1 MLDRALSRVLN
12 GGSSLSMVLNGG
24 SSLSRVLN
32 GGSSLSMVLNGGSSL
47 SRVLNGGRALSRA
60 PTEGS
65 CHAWAV
71 RRPCPRVGLGA
82 AGQHTGAA
90 GQGPG
95 EEGGGG
101 GQQQQQQAWPAARS
115 VRELLGSSEHGA
127 AVTVQGWVQSVR
139 SQKDVVF
146 VDVSDGSCVTP
157 VQVVTSPQ
165 QHQRSLNAGCSVE
178 VRGIWQSRGERRS
191 GEVHAAHVHVV
202 GACDSLAFPLNPRG
216 RHPAEF
222 ARRHPH
228 LRPRT
233 ATFAALL
240 RVRHAA
246 TQALHAHLQAE
257 GYVHVHTPIIT
268 SNDCEGAGE
277 LFRVELAGSP
287 GGGGGSPGEAGGSSG
302 EAGGSPGEA
311 RGSPVEARGSPGEAG
326 GSPGEAGGSRR
337 ESFFDVPAYLTVSGQ
352 LHLEAVASG
361 LARAFSLGPTFR
373 AESSNTRHHLAEFY
387 MLEAE
392 RAFTTRIEELTQLME
407 RCFKVATGAILEA
420 CPDDVALFHKVVT
433 PGHRAKVEKMLI
445 SDFITISY
453 TEAIATLAAHRKS
466 FRFPVEWGCD
476 LHKEHERF
484 LVAHV
489 GGGGVPLFVT
499 AWPRDLKPFYARD
512 NQEGDGTRR
521 TVAAVDLLTPGVG
534 ELCGGSLRE
543 ERLDV
548 LQDRLDSLGLTDT
561 YQWYLDLR
569 RFGSTPH
576 GGFGMGFERYLQ
588 CILGLDNI
596 RDAIPFPRWAHSCD
610 L

>member
-1 MLDRALSRVLN
+1 MLDRA
-12 GGSSLSMVLNGG
+12 LSMVLNGG
-24 SSLSRVLN
+24 RA
-32 GGSSLSMVLNGGSSL
+32 LSMVLNGG
-47 SRVLNGGRALSRA
+47 RRALSRA

-65 CHAWAV
+65 CHAWAA
-71 RRPCPRVGLGA
+71 RRPRPRAGLGV

-101 GQQQQQQAWPAARS
+101 QQPRPTARS
-115 VRELLGSSEHGA
+115 VRELLARNEHGA

-165 QHQRSLNAGCSVE
+165 QHIRSLNAGCSVE

-191 GEVHAAHVHVV
+191 GEVHATHVHLV
-202 GACDSLAFPLNPRG
+202 GACDPLAFPLNPRG

-277 LFRVELAGSP
+277 LFRVE
-287 GGGGGSPGEAGGSSG
+287 
-302 EAGGSPGEA
+302 
-311 RGSPVEARGSPGEAG
+311 
-326 GSPGEAGGSRR
+326 AGGSRR

-392 RAFTTRIEELTQLME
+392 RAFTTRIEELTHLME

-433 PGHRAKVEKMLI
+433 PGHRAKVEKMLT

-453 TEAIATLAAHRKS
+453 TEAIATLAAHSKS

-484 LVAHV
+484 LVGHV

-499 AWPRDLKPFYARD
+499 DWPRDLKPFYARD
-512 NQEGDGTRR
+512 NPEGDGTCR

-548 LQDRLDSLGLTDT
+548 LQERLDSLGLTDS